1 MTLIKE
7 LHDAIYL
14 SPVLPQDLLQNL
26 SDPAYLDV
34 RFEGHL
40 DGLMATLVFI
50 DDGEQVEAIYYFNQ
64 NQILQR
70 VEMIEGECVSILYDR
85 MEAIIDL
92 LKKSGDLSK
101 LEEIK
106 KLMAA

>member
-1 MTLIKE
+1 MTLNKE

-14 SPVLPQDLLQNL
+14 SPVLPHDLLQNL

-34 RFEGHL
+34 RFESHL

-50 DDGEQVEAIYYFNQ
+50 DEGEQVEAIYYFNQ

-92 LKKSGDLSK
+92 LKKSGDLSN

-106 KLMAA
+106 RLMAA

>member
-1 MTLIKE
+1 LTLVKE
-7 LHDAIYL
+7 LHDAIYF

-34 RFEGHL
+34 RFESHL
-40 DGLMATLVFI
+40 DGLMVTLVFI
-50 DDGEQVEAIYYFNQ
+50 DESEQVTAIYYFNRS
-64 NQILQR
+64 QILQR
-70 VEMIEGECVSILYDR
+70 VEMIEREHVSILYDR
-85 MEAIIDL
+85 MEVIVEL

-106 KLMAA
+106 RLMAA